1 MLRIAIAD
9 DHILFRKSLGLL
21 INSFEGIQVVATAGN
36 GRELL
41 EHLQNVEADIL
52 LLDLQMPEMDGFMT
66 CEKIKEQHA
75 GLKILILTQLDD
87 AQTIQQMLNIGVH
100 GYFTKN
106 TPPNELED
114 ALWMLKDDGF
124 YFEKSLAS
132 IINATKNQADIKLTE
147 DRGICFTTRELEILN
162 LTMKGLKAREI
173 ADLLFISAKT
183 VNAHKQNIQQKY
195 GFESIMSAILYCLHH
210 RIFSV

>member
-41 EHLQNVEADIL
+41 EHLENIEADIL
-52 LLDLQMPEMDGFMT
+52 LLDLQMPEMDGFIT
-66 CEKIKEQHA
+66 CEMIKERHPA
-75 GLKILILTQLDD
+75 LKILILTQLDG
-87 AQTIQQMLNIGVH
+87 AQTIQQMLDIGVH

-114 ALWMLKDDGF
+114 ALWMLRDDGF

-132 IINATKNQADIKLTE
+132 IINTIKNQADIKLTE

-173 ADLLFISAKT
+173 ADLLFISTKT

-210 RIFSV
+210 RIISV